1 MWSPA
6 RKRVPALP
14 HLLGGDEGRTSTT
27 RKNVRPP
34 PLAWRLRGEDGSTKE
49 ILPFPELMRRCLM
62 DGKLWSVEP
71 GALIHH

>member
-6 RKRVPALP
+6 RIKTAPGLP
-14 HLLGGDEGRTSTT
+14 HLLTGYEGRTST
-27 RKNVRPP
+27 
-34 PLAWRLRGEDGSTKE
+34 TKE

-62 DGKLWSVEP
+62 DGRLWSVET